1 MMIEVRCACG
11 KIGQARQEFAGRRAQ
26 CPACGRVLPIP
37 ESGPP
42 PITEAAAALA
52 TALPA
57 GAASSPAA
65 AAEPFREYLDPPSAP
80 IAKKIKTISV
90 RRMFEAL
97 LDPQSIQWMLM
108 LGGGL
113 AILGL
118 IVVLTSIGIFKDKYV
133 LAAALG
139 LGTLGVLGAGWFV
152 ALKTRY
158 RVAGQAL
165 TFLGCVVAPLN
176 LWFYQ
181 SQGLLT
187 VHSGLWMGGL
197 VCCLLYAATVYVLR
211 DPLFM
216 YAVEVGVTLTA
227 SLLLPELAVEEQT
240 ISYACLL
247 IMALGL
253 ISIHGER
260 AFPPDAPIFDR
271 RRFGMP
277 LFWSGH
283 VQLAASLVVL
293 VAFQAL
299 GWLYDLTPLKELLE
313 APWAQKLLEQ
323 SIVQHTLLAG
333 AMWLAGTYAYLYSD
347 IVVRRVGVYT
357 FLAAFCFLLAE
368 VTFVDLT
375 WLDAEWLIAALALTA
390 LAATLVQAFLAAPS
404 EKVNRA
410 VPPLAMALGC
420 LPIFLGIALHFR
432 ASSELDGHWGWEQR
446 PTGWLFVAVMVLVAG
461 CNRVSAYLC
470 RQTAPKWSAA
480 YFFGS
485 AAAALVAAAGLLRVR
500 PFGLETWI
508 QQAPWLML
516 LPIAYLVAGRLW
528 RGHSPERPLGWVAQA
543 ATAVILIGVLVASL
557 HNEALRAFVQPG
569 AKVQIAAPVA
579 QAGQQVLFNPTLIW
593 GLVFTEAALFY
604 ALAAIFRRRSV
615 NLYFAAAAA
624 CGAMWQFLGYCEVQP
639 VFHTML
645 FAVLGVALLAIARA
659 MGIERVAVYRPTG
672 EEGTGTRG
680 KGLVAFQAGNAVVTI
695 ALLTAFLQGLS
706 RIATNSREPWSIL
719 ALILTTLASLAAIGF
734 APSGMWRRW
743 YATSTVAMTCLT
755 FLTVSL
761 WSQLSNW
768 QKLEIF
774 CTATGVLLV
783 AVSYVGR
790 FREDDSKENE
800 TVTWGL
806 FLGSVLATM
815 PLLVAVIH
823 WHFFTTD
830 VSLID
835 ELALITIT
843 IAMLVTGFGWQIR
856 STTFFGG
863 TVFGLY
869 LLMLLVDLGRHQAV
883 GVYLAIAGGVVFL
896 LGVLLSVY
904 RERLLTL
911 PEQIAKREGIF
922 KVLEWR

>member
-1 MMIEVRCACG
+1 MA
-11 KIGQARQEFAGRRAQ
+11 
-26 CPACGRVLPIP
+26 
-37 ESGPP
+37 
-42 PITEAAAALA
+42 EAAAALA
-52 TALPA
+52 AAL
-57 GAASSPAA
+57 PAA
-65 AAEPFREYLDPPSAP
+65 AAQAPAAAVEQFREYLDPPSLP
-80 IAKKIKTISV
+80 IAKKIKTISL

-97 LDPQSIQWMLM
+97 LEPQSIQWMLI

-113 AILGL
+113 AVLGL
-118 IVVLTSIGIFKDKYV
+118 IIVLTNIGVFKDKYV

-139 LGTLGVLGAGWFV
+139 LGTLGILGAGWFV
-152 ALKTRY
+152 VLKTRY
-158 RVAGQAL
+158 RIAGQAL

-181 SQGLLT
+181 AQNLLT

-216 YAVEVGVTLTA
+216 YAVEVGVALTA
-227 SLLLPELAVEEQT
+227 SLLLPELTVQEQT
-240 ISYACLL
+240 ISYACLVL
-247 IMALGL
+247 MALGL

-260 AFPPDAPIFDR
+260 AFPPDAPTFDR

-283 VQLAASLVVL
+283 VQLAASLLVL
-293 VAFQAL
+293 VALQIL
-299 GWLYDLTPLKELLE
+299 GWLHDLTPLKDFLG
-313 APWAQKLLEQ
+313 APWAEKLIGQ
-323 SIVQHTLLAG
+323 YIVQYTLLGG

-390 LAATLVQAFLAAPS
+390 LAATLVQAFLAVPS

-432 ASSELDGHWGWEQR
+432 ASSELAGHWGWGQR

-470 RQTAPKWSAA
+470 RHTAPKWSAV

-485 AAAALVAAAGLLRVR
+485 AAAALVAAAGLLRVW
-500 PFGLETWI
+500 PFELDTWI

-516 LPIAYLVAGRLW
+516 LPIAYLIAARLW

-557 HNEALRAFVQPG
+557 RNEALRAFVQPS
-569 AKVQIAAPVA
+569 AEVKIAAHVA
-579 QAGQQVLFNPTLIW
+579 QPGRQVLFNPTLTW
-593 GLVFTEAALFY
+593 GLVFAEAAVFY
-604 ALAAIFRRRSV
+604 ALAAIFRRRSM
-615 NLYFAAAAA
+615 NLYFAATAA
-624 CGAMWQFLGYCEVQP
+624 CGAMWQFLGYCEVQQ

-645 FAVLGVALLAIARA
+645 FAVLGVALLAVARA

-672 EEGTGTRG
+672 AQGMGTRG
-680 KGLVAFQAGNAVVTI
+680 KGLVAFQAGNAVVTV

-706 RIATNSREPWSIL
+706 RIATDSREPWSIL
-719 ALILTTLASLAAIGF
+719 ALVLTTLASLAAIGF
-734 APSGMWRRW
+734 APSGTWRRW
-743 YATSTVAMTCLT
+743 YTTSTVAMAGLT

-761 WSQLSNW
+761 WSNLSNW

-774 CTATGVLLV
+774 CTVTGVLLV

-790 FREDDSKENE
+790 FREDDTQENE
-800 TVTWGL
+800 MVTWGL
-806 FLGSVLATM
+806 FLGSVLTTM
-815 PLLVAVIH
+815 PLLIAVIY

-843 IAMLVTGFGWQIR
+843 IAMLVTGFSWQIR

-863 TVFGLY
+863 SAFGLY
-869 LLMLLVDLGRHQAV
+869 LLMLLVDLSRHQAV
-883 GVYLAIAGGVVFL
+883 GVYLVIVGGVVFL
-896 LGVLLSVY
+896 LAIVLSVY
-904 RERLLTL
+904 RERLLAL